1 LRRRQVIVG
10 AHTLLA
16 NGGIMAPV
24 GTALVAMAAKKHAV
38 PFVVLVGLH
47 KLSPLY
53 PHDPDV
59 TFNEF
64 KSPAAVVDYDVVAEP
79 LEQHA
84 AAVPEASPASSD
96 LPASC
101 VTVLGWPSCCNW
113 KARHPNRHEQRRKL
127 TQRAPRWMRCHADMI
142 SSWHSA

>member
-1 LRRRQVIVG
+1 LLLPPLQVIVG

-24 GTALVAMAAKKHAV
+24 GTAVVAMAAKKHAV

-59 TFNEF
+59 DFNDF

-79 LEQHA
+79 LEEA
-84 AAVPEASPASSD
+84 AMGQTSSMSSEP
-96 LPASC
+96 PASC
-101 VTVLGWPSCCNW
+101 VPPLPCRVPCICDTHWMLDPASC
-113 KARHPNRHEQRRKL
+113 A
-127 TQRAPRWMRCHADMI
+127 MVM
-142 SSWHSA
+142 